1 MCLAI
6 PARITE
12 IHDDGTATVSLE
24 GVKKR
29 VAVMLLDE
37 PRVGEYVVIHVG
49 YALSKVDPI
58 EAERTL
64 DLIRSVAGA

>member
-6 PARITE
+6 PACITE
-12 IHDDGTATVSLE
+12 VHGDGTATVSLE

-29 VAVMLLDE
+29 VCVMLLDE

-49 YALSKVDPI
+49 YALSKVDPTL
-58 EAERTL
+58 AEQTL
-64 DLIRSVAGA
+64 SLIRSVAGA